1 MIEQSATDHI
11 EFWSHLDSNM
21 IDLNVINKL
30 GLNIITRTKKVTDLW
45 AQLIKI
51 NPSYTNALY
60 LYGNY
65 LSQIKNDYDQG
76 EEFKAQY
83 QHVKRLKQLEDYE
96 NQFDIMFA
104 DDTAV
109 VIMNGSR
116 EQQGKIMKT
125 NQGISKL
132 FGYSMFEV

>member
-1 MIEQSATDHI
+1 MTIVITFENLYAKFEKCIEQSATDHI

-30 GLNIITRTKKVTDLW
+30 GINIINRTKKVMDFW
-45 AQLIKI
+45 ATLIKI
-51 NPSYTNALY
+51 NPSYPNALY

-65 LSQIKNDYDQG
+65 LQQIKNDWDQG
-76 EEFKAQY
+76 EDFKQQY
-83 QHVKRLKQLEDYE
+83 IQVKRLKQLEEYE

-109 VIMNGSR
+109 IIMNGSK
-116 EQQGKIMKT
+116 E
-125 NQGISKL
+125 
-132 FGYSMFEV
+132 

>member
-1 MIEQSATDHI
+1 MSATDHI

-30 GLNIITRTKKVTDLW
+30 GLNIINRSKRVSDLW
-45 AQLIKI
+45 ALLIRI
-51 NPSYTNALY
+51 NPSYPNALY

-65 LSQIKNDYDQG
+65 LQQIKNDFDQG
-76 EEFKAQY
+76 EEFKMKY
-83 QHVKRLKQLEDYE
+83 LDLKRQKKVEEQE
-96 NQFDIMFA
+96 NKFDIMFA

-125 NQGISKL
+125 NQGIQKL